1 MESQTVVT
9 ARLSSGTRITI
20 DTGPYG
26 SSFVDLVGA
35 ENVRVDLAGSPAR
48 SYVVIHAKH
57 GPQGCTP
64 IDLTD
69 CTVALSLGH
78 AMAIGEVAAAEMARL
93 ADHVQQEA
101 REHRD
106 AEHTI
111 PASTMTSTMT
121 LYARAHHL
129 DPADLM
135 ACHTVE
141 PEWVAP
147 VGPDP
152 YGRVIRVDGS
162 DYSDAVW
169 PMAYLRSLAD
179 AIKVTS

>member
-20 DTGPYG
+20 DTGPHG

-35 ENVRVDLAGSPAR
+35 ENVRVDLAGSPAK

-57 GPQGCTP
+57 GPEGCIP

-106 AEHTI
+106 DLAQD
-111 PASTMTSTMT
+111 TMTN
-121 LYARAHHL
+121 YARAHHL
-129 DPADLM
+129 NPADLM

-141 PEWVAP
+141 PEWVEP

-152 YGRVIRVDGS
+152 YCRLIHVDGS
-162 DYSDAVW
+162 DYADAIW
-169 PMAYLRSLAD
+169 PMDYLRRLAD
-179 AIKVTS
+179 AIEAAP

>member
-20 DTGPYG
+20 DTGPHG

-35 ENVRVDLAGSPAR
+35 ENVRVDLAGSPAT

-111 PASTMTSTMT
+111 PASTMT
-121 LYARAHHL
+121 LYARAHSGLGRPDGLPHRRAGVGRAGGPRPL
-129 DPADLM
+129 RPCDPRRRLGLFR
-135 ACHTVE
+135 C
-141 PEWVAP
+141 
-147 VGPDP
+147 
-152 YGRVIRVDGS
+152 R
-162 DYSDAVW
+162 
-169 PMAYLRSLAD
+169 LANGLP
-179 AIKVTS
+179 A